1 MGEKI
6 IYKSTHEYLF
16 ADGAPAFSVTIKKEE
31 TESGKM
37 EKSAIVYHMVDGT
50 MVKGMGDKFAK
61 AGRPLY
67 RLPELV
73 DASMVFITEGER
85 KCERLQQRLG
95 DYAVATCYSGGA
107 QAWKKT
113 DYFPLTGK
121 RVVVCADNDEPGIKA
136 AHALVDT
143 LHGLGIE
150 AVAFIPDVEFTLNV
164 VPEKWDVG
172 DEPPEGV
179 TEEMLLE
186 KLKAAMEST
195 DSKAHIPLADIHET
209 IAAMEAET
217 GEIKFSENV
226 ASKSRASKKY
236 MNLNFDKYFKPMG
249 YAGNY
254 YYFLKKQGMIR
265 IERRV
270 GDMIG
275 GHAFLELIPDKNF
288 WLDICYKAES
298 LVNNK
303 PDWEGLAIEMV
314 NRCHNKGNIQEQ
326 DERGFGAWRDGKDI
340 VQNRLTGLTV
350 NNNATDAYYYQSPNN
365 FFYNCQ
371 PSYTGFKDPKDSLS
385 KLERSM
391 IVSLVKTVRWE
402 KDFSADMLIG
412 WLMNAVVPGMLDW
425 RPHVWLSG
433 NKGTGKS
440 KVMEKIIAPIL
451 GPFCKK
457 MSHSTT
463 LPGILQEING
473 ASISIVMDEMESN
486 SDKAKKITA
495 EMVDVARKVSSD
507 AGYRRVTSPNGKK
520 RIQSCVSMM
529 CFISISVALAQASDR
544 SRFTVLPLRI
554 PADKS
559 KMSVNYRLMEDL
571 SAALPKDLGEKIYY
585 YMLEHFEIHRKNI
598 EMFSEI
604 FTNQYGEQ
612 RAGDQYGTL
621 LAGRWIIENPRL
633 VTKDEAINIVT
644 KDDYAYYLRD
654 EATESEDSQVLDH
667 IGLSRMRVD
676 TAAGPRELQAYML
689 FAMAFGRVST
699 LDADNM
705 GVPLIADTKARA
717 VLAQYGMYCDTLEQ
731 TVHFLVTDR
740 EGMVG
745 DLLKGSPFGSG
756 WASILSRHPGATRQ
770 KKRVQYIGKLA
781 SVITVPLEHILND
794 VSFNGAETQHEYDQ
808 QPLNYN

>member
-16 ADGAPAFSVTIKKEE
+16 ADGTPAFSVTIIK
-31 TESGKM
+31 TESEYGKA
-37 EKSAIVYHMVDGT
+37 EKSALVYHMVDGT
-50 MVKGMGDKFAK
+50 MVKGMGDQFAK
-61 AGRPLY
+61 GDRPLY
-67 RLPELV
+67 KLPQLASASLV
-73 DASMVFITEGER
+73 YITEGER
-85 KCERLQQRLG
+85 KCERLQSRVG
-95 DYAVATCYSGGA
+95 SYAVATCYSGGA

-113 DYFPLTGK
+113 DYLPLVGK
-121 RVVVCADNDEPGIKA
+121 RVVVCADNDAPGIKA
-136 AHALVDT
+136 AHELLDH
-143 LHGLGIE
+143 LHALGIE
-150 AVAFIPDVEFTLNV
+150 AATFLPDTVFTLNV

-179 TEEMLLE
+179 TEALLLD
-186 KLKAAMEST
+186 KLKEAMESAS
-195 DSKAHIPLADIHET
+195 DGSHSLLADIGET
-209 IAAMEAET
+209 IAQVELET
-217 GEIKFSENV
+217 SKTKFTEDV
-226 ASKSRASKKY
+226 AAKAASSKKY
-236 MNLNFDKYFKPMG
+236 VDLKFDKYFKPIG
-249 YAGNY
+249 FAGSY
-254 YYFLKKQGMIR
+254 YYFLKKQGMIK

-275 GHAFLELIPDKNF
+275 GHTFLELIPDKNY
-288 WLDICYKAES
+288 WMDICYKAGS

-314 NRCHNKGNIQEQ
+314 NRCHAKGNIQEQ
-326 DERGFGAWRDGKDI
+326 DERGFGAWRDGGDI
-340 VQNRLTGLTV
+340 VQNRLTSLTV
-350 NNNATDAYYYQSPNN
+350 NGNVTDAYYYASPNN
-365 FFYNCQ
+365 YFYNCQ
-371 PSYTGFKDPKDSLS
+371 PSYTGFKDPSDILS
-385 KLERSM
+385 EHERRM
-391 IVSLVKTVRWE
+391 IISLVKTVRWE
-402 KDFSADMLIG
+402 KECSGDMLMG
-412 WLMNAVVPGMLDW
+412 WLMNAVIPGMLDW
-425 RPHVWLSG
+425 RPHVWMSG

-486 SDKAKKITA
+486 SEKAKRITA

-554 PADKS
+554 PSDKS
-559 KMSVNYRLMEDL
+559 KMSMNYRLMEDL

-585 YMLEHFEIHRKNI
+585 FMLENFKIHQKNI
-598 EMFSEI
+598 ETFAEA
-604 FTNQYGEQ
+604 FTIQYGEQ

-621 LAGRWIIENPRL
+621 IAGRWLLENPRL
-633 VTKDEAINIVT
+633 VTKAEAKIMVARE
-644 KDDYAYYLRD
+644 DYSYYLRD
-654 EATESEDSQVLDH
+654 ESTESEDSQVLDH

-676 TAAGPRELQAYML
+676 TAQGPRELQAYQL
-689 FAMAFGRVST
+689 LAMSFGRITT
-699 LDADNM
+699 LGAENM
-705 GVPLIADTKARA
+705 GIPLISDTKARA
-717 VLAQYGMYCDTLEQ
+717 VLAQYGIYCDTLEQ
-731 TVHFLVTDR
+731 AVHFLVTDR

-756 WASILSRHPGATRQ
+756 WSSILSRHPGATRQ

-781 SVITVPLEHILND
+781 SVITVPLEHVLDDESLNE
-794 VSFNGAETQHEYDQ
+794 VEPQHEYP
-808 QPLNYN
+808 QPDLYN